1 MGPTRWHGFNVA
13 HSTGCQFKLPKQRRE
28 TRERERVEEKER
40 RGKGKREEVEENR
53 KRNKGREERRG

>member
-1 MGPTRWHGFNVA
+1 MWDPQGGMVLMLHT
-13 HSTGCQFKLPKQRRE
+13 QLKLPKQRRE